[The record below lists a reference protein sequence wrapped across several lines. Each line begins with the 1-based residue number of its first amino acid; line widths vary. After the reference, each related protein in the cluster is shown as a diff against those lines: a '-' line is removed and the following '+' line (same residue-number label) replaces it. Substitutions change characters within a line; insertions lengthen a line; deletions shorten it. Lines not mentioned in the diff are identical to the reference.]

1 MMIYVH
7 TFAVGTGQYPDV
19 ELGNVERFL
28 FLSLKQLLQ
37 PGKLKHQA
45 GNLTTLISN
54 SVSLFS
60 GDLEENTTHKWDIF
74 CIIVCS
80 RPTIDAPIINALVPY
95 ITPFHS

>member
-1 MMIYVH
+1 MYPVH
-7 TFAVGTGQYPDV
+7 VFAVGTGQYPD
-19 ELGNVERFL
+19 EKLGNVERFL

-60 GDLEENTTHKWDIF
+60 GDLEVNTAHKWDIF
-74 CIIVCS
+74 WCMA
-80 RPTIDAPIINALVPY
+80 RPLYCKPMMLFCFGAV
-95 ITPFHS
+95 